1 MKHNQ
6 KHSEKSKYTK
16 RTTEQKVATRKLTQR
31 IFVGVSV
38 ALVFIFIVF
47 IFVTTN
53 FMGSD
58 SIVTETAYKT
68 TVSDTIS
75 TSGFVIRDEEY
86 IDNTSTGVLAYQVTD
101 GDKVTANGTIATIYE
116 NESDAV
122 NFQRICEI
130 ENEIADLKTL
140 NNISNSVNV
149 GLDSV
154 NNQLDYRLT
163 SFIES
168 VNKRDFN
175 NISSIENELLSAIYR
190 KQIITGDQMNFDS
203 NIAQLEEEKAQL
215 ERSTHNS
222 IGEITTKSSGYFTST
237 IDGYENAFS
246 IDDLKELKYS
256 DIEDVKPAD
265 INEDKYVGKIIKGVN
280 WYLACPVTSEQAVAI
295 THNSYDVSVRIPYA
309 LADLIPAKVVSVNQ
323 FTGEEKAIVVLECN
337 YMNSALTQIRNESV
351 DIVLNTYEGLK
362 VSKKALHDDFVTQT
376 LYDENGNEKTE
387 EVKVQG
393 VYVKYGRQLI
403 FKQVFITYSDEE
415 YVICSENPDSDVMI
429 SGSTLKLYD
438 EVVVEGDDLYDGKL
452 ID

>member
-1 MKHNQ
+1 MKHINE
-6 KHSEKSKYTK
+6 HSEKSKYSK
-16 RTTEQKVATRKLTQR
+16 RTDEQRAATRKLTSK

-38 ALVFIFIVF
+38 ALVLIFIVF

-58 SIVTETAYKT
+58 SIVTETAFKT
-68 TVSDTIS
+68 TVSDTIR
-75 TSGFVIRDEEY
+75 TSGFVIRDVSY
-86 IDNTSTGVLAYQVTD
+86 IDNTSSGVLAFQVTD

-116 NESDAV
+116 NESDAI

-130 ENEIADLKTL
+130 DEEIEDLKTL

-154 NNQLDYRLT
+154 NNQLDYRL
-163 SFIES
+163 SAFIEC

-175 NISSIENELLSAIYR
+175 SISGIESDLLSAIYR

-215 ERSTHNS
+215 QSVTGNS
-222 IGEITTKSSGYFTST
+222 VGEIKTENSGYFTSA
-237 IDGYENAFS
+237 IDGYENYFS
-246 IDDLKELKYS
+246 VDDLKEITYS
-256 DIEDVKPAD
+256 DIKDAKPAD
-265 INEDKYVGKIIKGVN
+265 INEGKYVGKIIKGVN
-280 WYLACPVTSEQAVAI
+280 WYLACPVTAEQAVAI
-295 THNSYDVSVRIPYA
+295 THNSSNVGVKIPYA
-309 LADLIPAKVVSVNQ
+309 SADLIPAKVVTVNQ
-323 FTGEEKAIVVLECN
+323 FSGEEMAVVVLECN
-337 YMNSALTQIRNESV
+337 YMSPALSRIRDESV
-351 DIVLNTYEGLK
+351 DIELNTYEGLK
-362 VSKKALHDDFVTQT
+362 VSKKALHDDYITQT
-376 LYDENGNEKTE
+376 TVDENGNQKTE

-403 FKQVFITYSDEE
+403 FKQVFILYADEE
-415 YVICSENPDSDVMI
+415 YVICNETPDSDMLI
-429 SGSTLKLYD
+429 GGSTLELYD